1 VKSPKAFLCARQW
14 REQRDDQTNQLEPDA
29 ANVAWLQK
37 RSEVATTRRI
47 AWCQR
52 RKENGPAASELR
64 RRCVLLHHGSGPL
77 GPTEYKYAARW
88 IRAEWRAPPR
98 TVSFYDFRSAASV
111 IVWIAIGTGSQT
123 SRTIGSTRSKISI
136 DRNRPIQVATVAACA
151 RCQNF
156 EACAWNFATG
166 GSLSP
171 KTYLNCRNPKH
182 RDSVFKKGTM
192 QLSAI
197 SPRTSQNLASV

>member
-1 VKSPKAFLCARQW
+1 VNNEMTK
-14 REQRDDQTNQLEPDA
+14 QTNWSLTQQ
-29 ANVAWLQK
+29 AWLQK

-64 RRCVLLHHGSGPL
+64 RRCVLLHHGSGPF

-111 IVWIAIGTGSQT
+111 IVWIAIGT
-123 SRTIGSTRSKISI
+123 RFANKPHHREHKIE
-136 DRNRPIQVATVAACA
+136 N
-151 RCQNF
+151 
-156 EACAWNFATG
+156 
-166 GSLSP
+166 
-171 KTYLNCRNPKH
+171 
-182 RDSVFKKGTM
+182 
-192 QLSAI
+192 
-197 SPRTSQNLASV
+197 